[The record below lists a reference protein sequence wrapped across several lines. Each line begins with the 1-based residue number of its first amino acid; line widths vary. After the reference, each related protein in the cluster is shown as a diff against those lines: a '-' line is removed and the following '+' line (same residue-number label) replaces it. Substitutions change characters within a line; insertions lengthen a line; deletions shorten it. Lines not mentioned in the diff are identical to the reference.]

1 MMMQLLNLPLFSELN
16 TAETILLAGAGG
28 GFDIF
33 CGLPLYFSLKAMGK
47 TVYLANLSFS
57 NLPDD
62 EMRLSPSLLKVTAD
76 TPCPRNYFPER
87 HLATWFR
94 QQGEETPIYCFE
106 RTGFKPLLASY
117 QALVKE
123 LDVDTIV
130 LIDGGTDSLMKGDEI
145 GLGTP
150 HEDIASIAAI
160 DELTCA
166 RKLMV
171 CLGFG
176 IDRYHGVCHAHVLA
190 GIAELIQ
197 SGGFL
202 GTFSLL
208 QEMPEVQKYKAASE
222 YVFQA
227 MPNDISIVTSS
238 ILSALAGNY
247 GDYHATPRTK
257 GSKLWINPLMSLYWC
272 FRLPQVARRII
283 YLDLVKQTN
292 TYSDLLFSIEGLQ
305 SRRTNFR
312 AWENMPI

>member
-1 MMMQLLNLPLFSELN
+1 MMQLVNLPLFSELAA
-16 TAETILLAGAGG
+16 AETILLAGAGG

-47 TVYLANLSFS
+47 NVYLANLTFS
-57 NLPDD
+57 SLPKDGA
-62 EMRLSPSLLKVTAD
+62 RLSPSLLEVTAD

-87 HLATWFR
+87 YLANWFR
-94 QQGEETPIYCFE
+94 DRGEETSIYCLE
-106 RTGFKPLLASY
+106 RTGFKPLLESY
-117 QALVKE
+117 QTLVTALSI
-123 LDVDTIV
+123 DTIV
-130 LIDGGTDSLMKGDEI
+130 LIDGGTDSLMRGDEI

-150 HEDIASIAAI
+150 HEDITSIAAI
-160 DELTCA
+160 NKLEIP
-166 RKLMV
+166 RKFMV

-190 GIAELIQ
+190 AIAELIQ

-208 QEMPEVQKYKAASE
+208 QEMSEVQEYIAASE
-222 YVFQA
+222 YVFRS

-238 ILSALAGNY
+238 ILSALAGHY

-272 FRLPQVARRII
+272 FRLPQVAERII
-283 YLDLVKQTN
+283 YLDLIEQTN
-292 TYSDLLFSIEGLQ
+292 TYSDLLFLIEGLP
-305 SRRTNFR
+305 SRRQHVR